1 MIPHLIENTKRLFE
15 ITHKKRGIISEN
27 RHALFNYDLN
37 DLKLHKQIWGRY
49 QKKLIKLLGYNFKT
63 ARKTYNTLA
72 TELEI
77 SETIRRILLGH
88 SSVGVNEKHYTNRRT
103 ITLSEKVQKA
113 HLEILEDFRFGDL
126 AMKLYDKMS
135 EILKE
140 ETGTTFGILT

>member
-1 MIPHLIENTKRLFE
+1 MRDTLFR
-15 ITHKKRGIISEN
+15 IFVIRVN
-27 RHALFNYDLN
+27 
-37 DLKLHKQIWGRY
+37 
-49 QKKLIKLLGYNFKT
+49 NFKT